1 MFDDARLLVLLN
13 IDIRPGVSWAFFVCT
28 NWYLNRF
35 NDSRIMHEMR
45 SRVAE
50 ILEITRS
57 YSVLSSTYI
66 ESLVYSYRYN
76 RVIYM
81 NYKVLIDI
89 PKLIYVLYKYNLV

>member
-1 MFDDARLLVLLN
+1 
-13 IDIRPGVSWAFFVCT
+13 
-28 NWYLNRF
+28 
-35 NDSRIMHEMR
+35 MHEMR

-66 ESLVYSYRYN
+66 ELLVYNYRYN

-81 NYKVLIDI
+81 NYRVLIDI
-89 PKLIYVLYKYNLV
+89 PKIIYVLYKYNLV

>member
-1 MFDDARLLVLLN
+1 MYRW
-13 IDIRPGVSWAFFVCT
+13 PGVSWAFFVCT

-35 NDSRIMHEMR
+35 NDSRTMHEMR

-66 ESLVYSYRYN
+66 ELLVYNYRYN

-81 NYKVLIDI
+81 NYRVLIDI
-89 PKLIYVLYKYNLV
+89 PKIIYVLYKYNLV